1 MINSS
6 GIGTYIKNVMPL
18 VINELNGVEITLLG
32 NLKEM
37 ETINQKVNKVEF
49 NSPIYSLEEQ
59 FYFLK
64 KIPRESSLLWV
75 PHINIPVLYRKKLL
89 VTVHDVF
96 HIANPDYIKGIHRK
110 LYANV
115 LYKSVRNHAD
125 AIICV
130 SEFTKKEFKK
140 LLNYD
145 KSNIFA
151 IHNGIDPSWKN
162 VLNMSRLQKKPYLLV
177 VGNVKPHKNLKNL
190 MIAYKK
196 VMNEIPHDLIIIG
209 KKEGFITGDNDILKL
224 AEPLGQR
231 VRFTGFVSDDE
242 LKQYYKSADALVF
255 TSLYEGFGL
264 PPLEAMACGCPVIS
278 SNAASLP
285 EVCGDAALYV
295 NPFEPNDI
303 ANKIKL
309 LTSNQ
314 NLRKQLTAKGS
325 ERVNLFSWKKSVKK
339 TIRVIERV
347 LEK

>member
-1 MINSS
+1 MINAS
-6 GIGTYIKNVMPL
+6 GIGTYIKNVIPL

-32 NLKEM
+32 NLKEL
-37 ETINQKVNKVEF
+37 EIIDQKVNKIEF
-49 NSPIYSLEEQ
+49 TSPIYSPAEQ

-64 KIPRESSLLWV
+64 KIPKETSLLWV
-75 PHINIPVLYRKKLL
+75 PHINIPVFYRKKLL

-96 HIANPDYIKGIHRK
+96 HIANPDYVKGIHRK
-110 LYANV
+110 LYAKI
-115 LYKSVRNHAD
+115 LYKSVRDHAD

-140 LLNYD
+140 LLSHD
-145 KSNIFA
+145 KNNIYA
-151 IHNGIDPSWKN
+151 IHNGVDPSWKN
-162 VLNMSRLQKKPYLLV
+162 PSKTPKLQKNPYLLV

-196 VMNEIPHDLIIIG
+196 VMDDIPHDLIIIG
-209 KKEGFITGDNDILKL
+209 KKEGFRTGDNDILKI
-224 AEPLGQR
+224 AEPLGSR

-255 TSLYEGFGL
+255 TSFYEGFGL
-264 PPLEAMACGCPVIS
+264 PPLEAMASGCPVVS

-295 NPFEPNDI
+295 NPYEPDDI
-303 ANKIKL
+303 ADKIKL
-309 LTSNQ
+309 LVHDR
-314 NLRKQLTAKGS
+314 NLREQLTAKGS
-325 ERVNLFSWKKSVKK
+325 KRVNLFSWEKSAKE
-339 TIRVIERV
+339 TSRVIERV